1 MCRNNDITYFCIE
14 KFLKSDMG
22 FLWVLFY
29 HEIVYH
35 YCVKTTNVKSSLKKV
50 SKTR

>member
-22 FLWVLFY
+22 SLWVLFY